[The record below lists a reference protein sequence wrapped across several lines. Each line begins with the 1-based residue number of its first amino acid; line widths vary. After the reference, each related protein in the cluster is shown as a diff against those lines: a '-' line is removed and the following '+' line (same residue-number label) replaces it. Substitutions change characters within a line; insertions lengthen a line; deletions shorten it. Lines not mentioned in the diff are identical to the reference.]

1 MSFEKD
7 LKTGEIGEKE
17 CYWQL
22 VNSKKTKQVI
32 DVRYDPFF
40 QALDVDFLQLD
51 NNNHVNKIEVK
62 TDTIGHRTGNLFYE
76 TESTGNEGCLKRSQ
90 ADYVYYYLP
99 ETGETWVVLLPR
111 LKTWLAQQQ
120 FNEVIVEGRT
130 KGYLISFLDMEING
144 IAVKMKGDL

>member
-7 LKTGEIGEKE
+7 LKIGEIGEKE
-17 CYWQL
+17 CFWHL
-22 VNSKKTKQVI
+22 LNSKKTKQVI

-62 TDTIGHRTGNLFYE
+62 TDRKGHETGNLFYE
-76 TESTGNEGCLKRSQ
+76 TETTTNEGCLKRSQ

-99 ETGETWVVLLPR
+99 ETKETWVILLPK
-111 LKTWLAQQQ
+111 LKYWLAQQQ

-130 KGYLISFLDMEING
+130 KGYLIGFLELEMNG
-144 IAVKMKGDL
+144 IALKIKGD